1 MALLIDMVRVLIH
14 VFSDAASFVGFNTG
28 YRVPLVLRICVV
40 LLSVSGSGNS
50 LTSLLVS
57 WSMFPVSYLG
67 HSSRK
72 THSFYRTGM
81 SPYLYNHNKPSKRDV
96 VDNFLGDELPL
107 TLFQTQIGHLRY
119 PLSDIPPPPR
129 AKKKNI
135 CTCFWLLLSLTWN
148 TCVSNNS
155 FSKGGFLKRHS
166 DQLLTK

>member
-1 MALLIDMVRVLIH
+1 
-14 VFSDAASFVGFNTG
+14 
-28 YRVPLVLRICVV
+28 
-40 LLSVSGSGNS
+40 
-50 LTSLLVS
+50 
-57 WSMFPVSYLG
+57 MFPVSYVG

-129 AKKKNI
+129 AKKK
-135 CTCFWLLLSLTWN
+135 TSVPVSDFSSLLPGIHVSVITVFQKVDSLKATQTN
-148 TCVSNNS
+148 
-155 FSKGGFLKRHS
+155 F
-166 DQLLTK
+166 